1 MKLSI
6 KISLLAAILLLI
18 HGCGDENKQQ
28 AQSTQAPTPIAN
40 VAPAQAPGTAPPKP
54 IAQPQATTKPAATSR
69 VPIGSGFD
77 FYVLSLSWSPS
88 YCLAK
93 GTDSDPAQCRSS
105 KPFDFIVHGLWPQ
118 NERGYPERCRSQDYP
133 NREQIRSISDI
144 TPSAGLV
151 RHEWEK
157 HGGCSG
163 LSVDDYFEVMH
174 QARARVNIP
183 AQFVLPRQDFALAPN
198 AIETAFIRAN
208 PGLNT
213 IAISTA
219 CSRGDL
225 SEVRIC
231 LTKDLAFHPC
241 PEVDRDACR
250 SNLVTIPAP

>member
-1 MKLSI
+1 VKLWI
-6 KISLLAAILLLI
+6 KISLLTASLALM
-18 HGCGDENKQQ
+18 HGCGDKCKQQ
-28 AQSTQAPTPIAN
+28 AQAPTPIAN
-40 VAPAQAPGTAPPKP
+40 AAPSKPEMQAATPTAPQAEVPKTVVGG
-54 IAQPQATTKPAATSR
+54 AVPQ
-69 VPIGSGFD
+69 GSGFD

-88 YCLAK
+88 FCLAK
-93 GTDSDPAQCRSS
+93 GADSDPAQCRSS

-118 NERGYPERCRSQDYP
+118 NERGYPEGCSSHDYP

-183 AQFVLPRQDFALAPN
+183 AQFVHPGLDFSLTPSV
-198 AIETAFIRAN
+198 IETAFIRAN
-208 PGLNT
+208 PGLNSGE
-213 IAISTA
+213 ISTA
-219 CSRGDL
+219 CSHGDL
-225 SEVRIC
+225 TEVRIC
-231 LTKDLAFHPC
+231 LSKDLAFHAC

>member
-1 MKLSI
+1 VKLWI
-6 KISLLAAILLLI
+6 KISLLVVSLVFMQ
-18 HGCGDENKQQ
+18 GCGDKAKQQ
-28 AQSTQAPTPIAN
+28 AQAPTPIAN
-40 VAPAQAPGTAPPKP
+40 AVPAKPVTQVAV
-54 IAQPQATTKPAATSR
+54 PQASASKPVVSAT
-69 VPIGSGFD
+69 VPQGSGFD

-88 YCLAK
+88 FCLAK
-93 GTDSDPAQCRSS
+93 GADSDPAQCRSS
-105 KPFDFIVHGLWPQ
+105 KPLDFIVHGLWPQ
-118 NERGYPERCRSQDYP
+118 NERGYPEGCNTQDYP

-183 AQFVLPRQDFALAPN
+183 AQFVHPAQDFSLTPN
-198 AIETAFIRAN
+198 VIETAFIRAN
-208 PGLNT
+208 PGLNSGE
-213 IAISTA
+213 ISTA
-219 CSRGDL
+219 CSHGDL

-231 LTKDLAFHPC
+231 LTKDLAFHLC
-241 PEVDRDACR
+241 PEVDRDACH

>member
-1 MKLSI
+1 MQ
-6 KISLLAAILLLI
+6 
-18 HGCGDENKQQ
+18 GCGDKGKQQ
-28 AQSTQAPTPIAN
+28 VQAPTPIAN
-40 VAPAQAPGTAPPKP
+40 AAPSKPETQAATPTAPQAEVPKTVVGAA
-54 IAQPQATTKPAATSR
+54 IPQ
-69 VPIGSGFD
+69 GSGFD

-88 YCLAK
+88 FCLAN
-93 GTDSDPAQCRSS
+93 GADSDPAQCRTS

-118 NERGYPERCRSQDYP
+118 NERGYPEGCNAQDYP

-144 TPSAGLV
+144 TPSPGLV

-174 QARARVNIP
+174 QARARVKIP
-183 AQFVLPRQDFALAPN
+183 AQFVHPIRDFSLTPSV
-198 AIETAFIRAN
+198 IETAFIRAN
-208 PGLNT
+208 PGLNSGE
-213 IAISTA
+213 ISTA
-219 CSRGDL
+219 CSHGDL

>member
-1 MKLSI
+1 V
-6 KISLLAAILLLI
+6 KILAKIIQVALILLAIATYQM
-18 HGCGDENKQQ
+18 NK
-28 AQSTQAPTPIAN
+28 AGKFSTVQTSASNSQTVTVTPEPSVLSAK
-40 VAPAQAPGTAPPKP
+40 VQK
-54 IAQPQATTKPAATSR
+54 PQAGASHLE
-69 VPIGSGFD
+69 VPQGSGFD

-88 YCLAK
+88 FCLAK
-93 GTDSDPAQCRSS
+93 GADSDPAQCRAS

-118 NERGYPERCRSQDYP
+118 NERGYPEGCNSQDYP

-183 AQFVLPRQDFALAPN
+183 AQFVHPGLDFSLTPSV
-198 AIETAFIRAN
+198 IETAFIRAN
-208 PGLNT
+208 PGLNSGE
-213 IAISTA
+213 ISTA
-219 CSRGDL
+219 CSHGDL

-231 LTKDLAFHPC
+231 LTKGLAFHPC